1 MFFYSL
7 GGLTIGFLSVP
18 ILAWTI
24 FLIFALVNFLLAII
38 NFILPILIYIGLV
51 LLGIWLV
58 VLTIQFLW
66 ERYKWGTV
74 ITAVLTATFA
84 YLWGK
89 PIFLFLLT
97 NILWPIFSAL
107 IATISFIVQILG
119 AVLGFLARI
128 FELLIKVLLIF
139 IAGMFIFITGIGI
152 IALLGRLLIDQ
163 YKAAWESGSGSKGV
177 LAGSF
182 SVGLALGLIFLNCY
196 GHSDQMSTID
206 RAWAEVVTFANWISP
221 MNVFEFLIPPSY
233 SEVISLIFSSLS
245 YPLFD
250 SFVLVTVLALSWIG
264 IIRGMFST
272 LRDEFRVTFVSKEAL
287 GLVVAVPMGVFLL
300 LLQAIA
306 PKED

>member
-1 MFFYSL
+1 
-7 GGLTIGFLSVP
+7 
-18 ILAWTI
+18 
-24 FLIFALVNFLLAII
+24 
-38 NFILPILIYIGLV
+38 
-51 LLGIWLV
+51 
-58 VLTIQFLW
+58 
-66 ERYKWGTV
+66 
-74 ITAVLTATFA
+74 
-84 YLWGK
+84 
-89 PIFLFLLT
+89 
-97 NILWPIFSAL
+97 
-107 IATISFIVQILG
+107 
-119 AVLGFLARI
+119 
-128 FELLIKVLLIF
+128 
-139 IAGMFIFITGIGI
+139 MFIFITGIGI

-245 YPLFD
+245 YPLF
-250 SFVLVTVLALSWIG
+250 SFVLVTALALSWIG

-272 LRDEFRVTFVSKEAL
+272 LRDEFRVTFVSQEAL
-287 GLVVAVPMGVFLL
+287 GLVVAVPIGVFLL
-300 LLQAIA
+300 FLQAIV